1 MKGWERS
8 KGSRIRASDKSL
20 VYHFCIGW
28 LLLLFVAVFL
38 LLNLR
43 QLLVVENGRNVMLFV
58 IARQDLVAVA
68 KSERNDDVLFWDGV
82 DYYIV
87 HLTWGKG
94 NAHFPI
100 YKIIHQNDIIEYL
113 ENDYLY
119 G

>member
-1 MKGWERS
+1 MLEKLREKYGEDFSWYEFT
-8 KGSRIRASDKSL
+8 GS
-20 VYHFCIGW
+20 
-28 LLLLFVAVFL
+28 
-38 LLNLR
+38 NLR
-43 QLLVVENGRNVMLFV
+43 KQVFENRLRTELTPEHSLFEK
-58 IARQDLVAVA
+58 AKDLMAVA

-100 YKIIHQNDIIEYL
+100 YKIIRQNDIIEYL

>member
-1 MKGWERS
+1 M
-8 KGSRIRASDKSL
+8 
-20 VYHFCIGW
+20 
-28 LLLLFVAVFL
+28 
-38 LLNLR
+38 
-43 QLLVVENGRNVMLFV
+43 
-58 IARQDLVAVA
+58 AVA

>member
-1 MKGWERS
+1 MKET
-8 KGSRIRASDKSL
+8 L
-20 VYHFCIGW
+20 
-28 LLLLFVAVFL
+28 
-38 LLNLR
+38 
-43 QLLVVENGRNVMLFV
+43 ENIMLMGLG
-58 IARQDLVAVA
+58 AMAMTSEKAKDLMAVA

-94 NAHFPI
+94 NTHFPI